1 MSVNREKIRML
12 ILLSQDVE
20 EADSVISG
28 QSLTTVREKIA
39 FLSGMF
45 DFTLLGRKNRKNAD
59 DDSSER
65 MDYYAILAT
74 IINSRWE
81 G

>member
-1 MSVNREKIRML
+1 MNREKIRML
-12 ILLSQDVE
+12 ILLSRDVE

-28 QSLTTVREKIA
+28 VGLDTVREKIA
-39 FLSGMF
+39 FLRGMF
-45 DFTLLGRKNRKNAD
+45 DFALIGRKNRNNAED
-59 DDSSER
+59 DTSER

-81 G
+81 V